1 MKRKINLSLD
11 EINQFA
17 QLFSSM
23 LETKGHGLTFILTKN
38 KYELVQILNAIK
50 DQVEMAKKPFLTEE
64 TKSVFKENV
73 FIKKLSDDYIL
84 QDDENIGHKLSV
96 KDQKELQN
104 ALDQISEQNF
114 KIDLIKLDQSLF
126 EIACNDGIFD
136 EIDLIPYFP
145 FIEKF
150 N

>member
-64 TKSVFKENV
+64 TKSVFKETV
-73 FIKKLSDDYIL
+73 FIKKLSDD
-84 QDDENIGHKLSV
+84 
-96 KDQKELQN
+96 
-104 ALDQISEQNF
+104 
-114 KIDLIKLDQSLF
+114 
-126 EIACNDGIFD
+126 
-136 EIDLIPYFP
+136 
-145 FIEKF
+145 
-150 N
+150 